1 MLWAHR
7 GNEFCLDGGKAQ
19 ESPRDAKAAD
29 VSVFLRT
36 TYVLLLGVTENG
48 FCYFCILC
56 MQEALLCSALLGCGG
71 HKESTSCSS

>member
-7 GNEFCLDGGKAQ
+7 GSELCLDGGKAQ

-36 TYVLLLGVTENG
+36 TYVLLQGLTENG
-48 FCYFCILC
+48 FCYFSILC
-56 MQEALLCSALLGCGG
+56 MQEALQCPALLGRGG
-71 HKESTSCSS
+71 HEEQVLRS